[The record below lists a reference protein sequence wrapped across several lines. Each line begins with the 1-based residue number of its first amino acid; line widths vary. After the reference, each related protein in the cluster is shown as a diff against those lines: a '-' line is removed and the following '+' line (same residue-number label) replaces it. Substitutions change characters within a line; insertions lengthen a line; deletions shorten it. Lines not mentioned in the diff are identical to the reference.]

1 MTAVHAI
8 RKRWRGMAG
17 SLASIIEQRNLI
29 RHDSFRHQFSL
40 KQVSAII
47 RSQLTNNQLNQEKQ
61 DEREY
66 Y

>member
-8 RKRWRGMAG
+8 VFGWRGMAG
-17 SLASIIEQRNLI
+17 SLASIVEQRNLI
-29 RHDSFRHQFSL
+29 RPDSFRSQFSL